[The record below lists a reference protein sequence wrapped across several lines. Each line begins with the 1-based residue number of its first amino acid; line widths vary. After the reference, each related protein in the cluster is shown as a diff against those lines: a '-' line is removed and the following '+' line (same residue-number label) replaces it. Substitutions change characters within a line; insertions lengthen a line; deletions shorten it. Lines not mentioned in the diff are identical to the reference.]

1 MSETA
6 LAWTQQLDSVV
17 FAFRGY
23 NVTNLGLSD
32 RLLEHPLY
40 GPVVEHHLRQ
50 AARIHQ
56 QVTGRRADL
65 VGRVRRRRGSSL
77 RTFSQDIAL
86 ILAMELAQIR
96 LLQEMFAV
104 DYSRAALALGYSLG
118 EVSAL
123 VCGGVYEL
131 EDALVPLLSLAED
144 CAALGRTTRMGI
156 VFSRGEQLDMDA
168 IEELLV
174 QINQEGRGLIGISSI
189 LSPNTVLLL
198 GQGRTVDRFARIMH
212 SRLPKQVHLRK
223 NPHRWPPLHTPLL
236 WARNVPNRAGV
247 LMLQMPH
254 GLAEPR
260 PPIFSLA
267 TGGVDYNRHNS
278 RYLMYRWIDHPQ
290 RLWDA
295 VVHVLQSGATTVV
308 HVGPEPNI
316 IPATFRRLSDNVQFQ
331 LQQGGLRG
339 LGLRA
344 VGSLW
349 RPWLANWV
357 SQKAALLRAPYVEHI
372 ILEQWLLEHAPA

>member
-1 MSETA
+1 MTDTA

-23 NVTNLGLSD
+23 NVTNLGLTD
-32 RLLEHPLY
+32 KLLEHPLY
-40 GPVVEHHLRQ
+40 GAIVEQHLRR
-50 AARIHQ
+50 AGKIHQ
-56 QVTGRRADL
+56 EVTGRRADL
-65 VGRVRRRRGSSL
+65 VGRVRRRRSSSL

-86 ILAMELAQIR
+86 ILAVELAQVNILR
-96 LLQEMFAV
+96 EIFAV
-104 DYSRAALALGYSLG
+104 EYHQAQLALGYSLG

-131 EDALVPLLSLAED
+131 EDALVPLLALAED

-156 VFSRGEQLDMDA
+156 VFSRGEQLDLDT
-168 IEELLV
+168 IEELIV
-174 QINQEGRGLIGISSI
+174 QVNQEGHGLLSISSF

-212 SRLPKQVHLRK
+212 SRLPQHVHLRK

-247 LMLQMPH
+247 IMLQMPH
-254 GLAEPR
+254 GLSEPR
-260 PPIFSLA
+260 PPVFSLA
-267 TGGVDYNRHNS
+267 TGGVDYNRYNS

-331 LQQGGLRG
+331 LQQGGLRS

-344 VGSLW
+344 VGTLW

-357 SQKAALLRAPYVEHI
+357 SQKAALLRAPYVEHVL
-372 ILEQWLLEHAPA
+372 LEQWLLEHAPA